1 MRLMT
6 RPGQDDIDK
15 EAKQDGIDDVDDV
28 DDIDEIDDHDDVG
41 DVDDSDIAFL
51 RFFGCCTW
59 TDREEPGGCL
69 ALLSSS
75 IGDCLDVLTDCHL
88 M

>member
-1 MRLMT
+1 MRLMK
-6 RPGQDDIDK
+6 RPGHDDIDK

-28 DDIDEIDDHDDVG
+28 DDIDEIDDHDDF
-41 DVDDSDIAFL
+41 DVIGLL
-51 RFFGCCTW
+51 RFFGCCTL

-75 IGDCLDVLTDCHL
+75 IGDCLDVLTDCLL

>member
-1 MRLMT
+1 MCKKMTNMRYV
-6 RPGQDDIDK
+6 
-15 EAKQDGIDDVDDV
+15 DDVDDV
-28 DDIDEIDDHDDVG
+28 DEINDHE
-41 DVDDSDIAFL
+41 DVDDVHYIVLL
-51 RFFGCCTW
+51 RFSGCCTL

-75 IGDCLDVLTDCHL
+75 IGDCLDVVTNCHL